1 MNAQKLEARPWS
13 GLPPALGT
21 TLRPALPAL
30 TEEII
35 EAIRVE
41 VPAYRRPLEGNF
53 GAGVRTGVEQ
63 ALGWFVDMVEHPDAD
78 VPDRREVYAAL
89 GAGEAREG
97 RTLDALMSAYRIGA
111 RVAWRRLALSARAA
125 EVGAETLALLA
136 ESIFAYID
144 EISAISA
151 EGYTA
156 GQAEVAGELDR
167 RRRNL
172 VLALLSSPPPDEA
185 EARAEARRAGWDPP
199 RQLAALVWH
208 EDGGRPVAP
217 RLPPDA
223 ITGRYRDE
231 LRCALIPDPDG
242 PGRRG
247 EIERAVGE
255 RPAGLGSTAPW
266 LEAARSASR
275 AADALAL
282 AERGVVSGGLVC
294 ATDHMPELVAHGQP
308 EVLSDLATAAL
319 TPLDDETPASRA
331 RLLLTLGAWLD
342 HQGSPSAVARAL
354 HVHPQTV
361 RYRLGRLREC
371 FGDRLDDPSF
381 RFELSLAVRAPAS

>member
-1 MNAQKLEARPWS
+1 M
-13 GLPPALGT
+13 
-21 TLRPALPAL
+21 LPAL

-35 EAIRVE
+35 EAIRVD

-53 GAGVRTGVEQ
+53 GVGVRTGVEQ
-63 ALGWFVDMVEHPDAD
+63 ALGWFVEMVEHPDAD
-78 VPDRREVYAAL
+78 VPDRRGVYEAL

-111 RVAWRRLALSARAA
+111 RVAWRRLALAARADD
-125 EVGAETLALLA
+125 VDGETLALLA

-151 EGYTA
+151 AGYTA
-156 GQAEVAGELDR
+156 AQAEVAGELDR

-185 EARAEARRAGWDPP
+185 EARAEARRADWDPP
-199 RQLAALVWH
+199 RRLAALVWH

-217 RLPPDA
+217 RLPADA

-242 PGRRG
+242 PGRRT
-247 EIERAVGE
+247 EIERAIGE
-255 RPAGLGSTAPW
+255 RPAGLGSTIPW

-282 AERGVVSGGLVC
+282 AERGIVPGGLVC
-294 ATDHMPELVAHGQP
+294 ATDHMAQLVTHAQP
-308 EVLSDLATAAL
+308 EVLSELATGAL
-319 TPLDDETPASRA
+319 APLDEETPASRA
-331 RLLLTLGAWLD
+331 RLLATLRAWLD
-342 HQGSPSAVARAL
+342 HQGSPSAVADAL

-371 FGDRLDDPSF
+371 FGERLDDPAF
-381 RFELSLAVRAPAS
+381 RFELSLALRAGAS